1 MNVWKLSDRAETR
14 LLREPRMKWLVQRE
28 SGALLFSEKTRSVA
42 RAETT
47 QAERYT
53 VDEARWAK
61 ARERLLLSWSATVG
75 DPLPADV
82 LDELQLLLYARP
94 EMLLEYMGRGR
105 YVNDMHLP
113 VGKEDMFS
121 FDIAGGKRKY
131 LFRTLRA
138 GGADERLS
146 GMNERFAVYKRW
158 IADPQ
163 AKVVLS
169 MGGGGFRMFAATAV
183 LKSVDALLDG
193 NRSQISEVWGSS
205 GGAFLGYV
213 YAMGFDPTVIDELGY
228 DLYHGR
234 KSHLTDGSMMS
245 LIRSRLRT
253 YRRAL
258 RGQRTDPDMEAWL
271 EELDRREPAHTR
283 KHKTRGFFPVAANP
297 NRGGV
302 LSALAAPEHIP
313 DYCQDFILPCNPRD
327 AVAAS
332 TAVPF
337 VLRAQQNITSVGGA
351 GDSKDTWV
359 DGSVT
364 DENPL
369 VLPFVKWMR
378 ERERFPDTTPQKLKI
393 LLVNLNLRSS
403 ESAAVR
409 LMTELPILKRL
420 GIVHQMPKLLD
431 MVLDSKTNASIMMLT
446 ETANVEILSLKLL
459 LGRLSVKD
467 PRDIAATIRAGRS
480 IDAWQIATFRKGF

>member
-14 LLREPRMKWLVQRE
+14 SLREPRMKWLVQRE
-28 SGALLFSEKTRSVA
+28 SSYLLFSDKTRTVT

-47 QAERYT
+47 PAEPHT
-53 VDEARWAK
+53 LDEKRWK
-61 ARERLLLSWSATVG
+61 RARERLFLAFAAKVG
-75 DPLPADV
+75 DPLPAEV
-82 LDELQLLLYARP
+82 AEEVQLLLYTRP

-105 YVNDMHLP
+105 FANDMHLP
-113 VGKEDMFS
+113 AAKEDLFS
-121 FDIAGGKRKY
+121 FDIAGGRRKY

-138 GGADERLS
+138 GANDERLA

-158 IADPQ
+158 LSDPQ

-169 MGGGGFRMFAATAV
+169 LGGGGFRMFAATAV
-183 LKSVDALLDG
+183 LKSIDGLLDG
-193 NRSQISEVWGSS
+193 NREQISEVWGSS
-205 GGAFLGYV
+205 GGAFIGYV
-213 YAMGFDPTVIDELGY
+213 YAMGFAPTVIDELGY

-234 KSHLTDGSMMS
+234 KSHLTDGSTMS
-245 LIRSRLRT
+245 LIRSRIRT
-253 YRRAL
+253 YGRAL
-258 RGQRTDPDMEAWL
+258 RGQRIDPDMAAWL
-271 EELDRREPAHTR
+271 EELDRKEPAHTR

-297 NRGGV
+297 HRGGV

-313 DYCQDFILPCNPRD
+313 DYCSDFILPCDPRD

-337 VLRAQQNITSVGGA
+337 VLRAQNNITSVGTNQ
-351 GDSKDTWV
+351 DTWI

-378 ERERFPDTTPQKLKI
+378 ERQRSPETTPPKLKI

-409 LMTELPILKRL
+409 LMTELPLLKHL
-420 GIVHQMPKLLD
+420 GIVNQMPKLFD
-431 MVLDSKTNASIMMLT
+431 MVLDSKTNASIMTLT

-480 IDAWQIATFRKGF
+480 IDAWQIATYRKGF

>member
-47 QAERYT
+47 QAERYN

-75 DPLPADV
+75 DPLPAAV
-82 LDELQLLLYARP
+82 LDELQLLLYAHP

-105 YVNDMHLP
+105 FVNEMHIP

-138 GGADERLS
+138 GAADERLN

-183 LKSVDALLDG
+183 LKSIDALLDG

-234 KSHLTDGSMMS
+234 KSDLTDGSMMS

-258 RGQRTDPDMEAWL
+258 RGQAYQISDMEAWL
-271 EELDRREPAHTR
+271 RGARSQESPRTR
-283 KHKTRGFFPVAANP
+283 ASTRHAAFSRWLRTHIAAACSPRSPPRSTSRITARTSSFLAIHATPVA
-297 NRGGV
+297 
-302 LSALAAPEHIP
+302 
-313 DYCQDFILPCNPRD
+313 
-327 AVAAS
+327 AAS
-332 TAVPF
+332 TAVA
-337 VLRAQQNITSVGGA
+337 LRAARAAEHHRRRRAQGYLDRRQRHRRESARTAVREVDARARALPRHHAAEAQDPARETSTCA
-351 GDSKDTWV
+351 
-359 DGSVT
+359 
-364 DENPL
+364 
-369 VLPFVKWMR
+369 R
-378 ERERFPDTTPQKLKI
+378 AR
-393 LLVNLNLRSS
+393 
-403 ESAAVR
+403 SAAVR
-409 LMTELPILKRL
+409 L
-420 GIVHQMPKLLD
+420 
-431 MVLDSKTNASIMMLT
+431 
-446 ETANVEILSLKLL
+446 
-459 LGRLSVKD
+459 
-467 PRDIAATIRAGRS
+467 AAESFRS
-480 IDAWQIATFRKGF
+480 